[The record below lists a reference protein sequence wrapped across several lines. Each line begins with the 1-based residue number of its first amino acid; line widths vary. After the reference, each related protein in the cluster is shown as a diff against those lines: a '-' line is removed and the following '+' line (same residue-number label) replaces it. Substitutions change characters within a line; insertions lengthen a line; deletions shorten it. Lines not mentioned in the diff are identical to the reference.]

1 MNIGTFTPN
10 TWRGTLQGPRKS
22 IEIFQRAGV
31 AGNGVVV
38 GAAHGQES
46 QVETVALCDS
56 LGDATTLMDDIEAII
71 GTLVSVTDDAGRTFD
86 LSAVLSAQSVVQSCK
101 GVDGK
106 TALVTT
112 QWSILPGSST

>member
-1 MNIGTFTPN
+1 MNIGAFTPD

-22 IEIFQRAGV
+22 VETFQRAGV
-31 AGNGVVV
+31 PGNGVVV

-46 QVETVALCDS
+46 QIETVALCTD
-56 LGDATTLMDDIEAII
+56 LAAAATLVTTLEAIV
-71 GTLVSVTDDAGRTFD
+71 GTVVSVTDDAGRTFD
-86 LSAVLSAQSVVQSCK
+86 LSAVLSAQSIINSCK
-101 GVDGK
+101 GVSGK